1 MQFLSFDRDN
11 CRVYYRGEKGGL
23 YCLQD
28 ETSFNRPEFRFYRC
42 TADGEPCYPAP
53 LPFEDPARE
62 FADRKVT
69 A

>member
-1 MQFLSFDRDN
+1 MHFLSFDRNN

-28 ETSFNRPEFRFYRC
+28 ETDRLGPQFRFYRC
-42 TADGEPCYPAP
+42 TAEGEPSYPVP
-53 LPFEDPARE
+53 NPFAFAHRE
-62 FADRKVT
+62 YADRKVT